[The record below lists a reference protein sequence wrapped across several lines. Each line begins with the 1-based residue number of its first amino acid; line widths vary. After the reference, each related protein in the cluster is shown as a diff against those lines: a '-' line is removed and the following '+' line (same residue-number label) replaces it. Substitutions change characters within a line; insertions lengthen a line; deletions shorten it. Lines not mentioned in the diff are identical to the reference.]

1 MHVMNCLSLVND
13 KENGAISVATGLMGE
28 DPTAASHLPS
38 PSAAPP
44 PPAPCP
50 LAGAPPAPPPPPGLP
65 PPPPPPP
72 PLPGPTPPLPP
83 PLTNGH
89 DSHGRK
95 KRMRSFFWK
104 TIPEEQVRGKT
115 NIWTIAARPQY
126 QIDTKT
132 IEELFGQQEETKPQ
146 DTRSR
151 SLKSSFKET
160 KEEVRTEVQSFF
172 STMLWYKSCLA
183 FVYLCLCRGP
193 F

>member
-13 KENGAISVATGLMGE
+13 KENGAIPVATGLMSE
-28 DPTAASHLPS
+28 DTTTASQLSQP
-38 PSAAPP
+38 AAPP
-44 PPAPCP
+44 SPPPCP
-50 LAGAPPAPPPPPGLP
+50 LTGAPPAPPLPPGVP

-72 PLPGPTPPLPP
+72 PLPGPSVPLPP
-83 PLTNGH
+83 QLVNGH
-89 DSHGRK
+89 DNHSKK

-104 TIPEEQVRGKT
+104 TIPEEQVRGKN

-146 DTRSR
+146 DHRSR

-160 KEEVRTEVQSFF
+160 KEEVRIAV
-172 STMLWYKSCLA
+172 KSL
-183 FVYLCLCRGP
+183 FYITLYELV
-193 F
+193 